1 MRFLKMP
8 ILKVYLLL
16 GEKAPVILQ
25 KKKRSKILNT
35 LFWRFK
41 KKKTDEAT

>member
-25 KKKRSKILNT
+25 KKKIKDPKYFVLA
-35 LFWRFK
+35 L
-41 KKKTDEAT
+41 

>member
-1 MRFLKMP
+1 MP

-25 KKKRSKILNT
+25 KKKKKIRDPKYFVLA
-35 LFWRFK
+35 LFLK
-41 KKKTDEAT
+41 KQMKPLSIP

>member
-1 MRFLKMP
+1 MP

-25 KKKRSKILNT
+25 KKKKIKDPKYFVLE
-35 LFWRFK
+35 L
-41 KKKTDEAT
+41 